1 MKSDKRSLISARS
14 QDWYNNAMKHA
25 AVAVGI
31 IMLLIAV
38 AAVAGFFSLGFYLSP
53 QGTLAKVDT
62 IVAISG
68 GDTTARTAEAVKL
81 YNDGWAGHII
91 FSGAA
96 LDPNSPSN
104 AQIMALAAEK
114 QGVPRSAIILD
125 EAAANTRQNA
135 SGVATIMS
143 REKFTSIILVTSPY
157 HQRRADITFRRE
169 LGPSV
174 TIINHSSVDQAWRRS
189 KWWAT
194 PYSRNITLS
203 ELQKVIY
210 ELVAGK

>member
-1 MKSDKRSLISARS
+1 
-14 QDWYNNAMKHA
+14 MKHA
-25 AVAVGI
+25 AIAVGI
-31 IMLLIAV
+31 FILLIAV
-38 AAVAGFFSLGFYLSP
+38 AAVAAFFSLGFYLSP
-53 QGTLAKVDT
+53 QGTLAKADT

-81 YNDGWAGHII
+81 YNDGWAKHII

-104 AQIMALAAEK
+104 AQTMARAAEQ
-114 QGVPRSAIILD
+114 QGVPASAIELD
-125 EAAANTRQNA
+125 EAASNTRQNA
-135 SGVATIMS
+135 AGVASIMA
-143 REKFTSIILVTSPY
+143 REHFASMILVTSPY
-157 HQRRADITFRRE
+157 HQRRADITFRRT

-174 TIINHSSVDQAWRRS
+174 TIINHSSYDQAWRRS
-189 KWWAT
+189 NWWAT
-194 PYSRNITLS
+194 TYSRNLTMS